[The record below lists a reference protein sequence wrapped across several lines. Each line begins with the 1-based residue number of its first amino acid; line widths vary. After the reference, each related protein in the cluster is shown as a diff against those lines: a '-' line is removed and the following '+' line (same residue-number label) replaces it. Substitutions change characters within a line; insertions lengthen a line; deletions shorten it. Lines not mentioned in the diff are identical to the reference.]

1 MDWRWIEQLV
11 ELGAKYNWVQ
21 IFENKGAVM
30 GCSNP
35 HPHCQIWASTF
46 IPNEGRIKDI
56 HQREYFQR
64 HKRPMLLDY
73 VNAELEKQ
81 VTKEINK
88 KNRNISFQSGSVIGE
103 TSLNQVR

>member
-1 MDWRWIEQLV
+1 
-11 ELGAKYNWVQ
+11 
-21 IFENKGAVM
+21 
-30 GCSNP
+30 
-35 HPHCQIWASTF
+35 
-46 IPNEGRIKDI
+46 
-56 HQREYFQR
+56 
-64 HKRPMLLDY
+64 MLLDY